1 LKLMVG
7 QRSQPGLLLPTTR
20 LVIIPTDDH
29 W

>member
-1 LKLMVG
+1 LKLRAG
-7 QRSQPGLLLPTTR
+7 QRAQPDLLLPTTR